1 MTHLKRDLGP
11 WLLTFYGLGN
21 ILGAGIY
28 VLVGK
33 VAEAAGY
40 YAPLSFILAALIAAF
55 TALTYAELLARFPVA
70 AGEAVYLQEGFGLT
84 WLSVL
89 TGLLIAVAG
98 ILSAA
103 TITRGFAGYAQVL
116 VQLPDWMLIS
126 AVLSALGALACW
138 GIGQSVKAAA
148 LITIAE
154 LIGLILII
162 MVGASALGD
171 LPAVF
176 ENTPSVDYLSI
187 WPGIFKG
194 AFLAFYA
201 FIGFEDMVN
210 VAEEVEH
217 PERNMPRAIFAV
229 LFIAT
234 VLYGLVALVAIA
246 NLSPE
251 KLAASKAPLADI
263 YQMATGQTPLLISL
277 IGLFAVINGALIQ
290 IIMASRIFY
299 GMSRRGWLPAVLGSI
314 NKSTHTPIIATLM
327 VTGAISGLAIWLPLV
342 SLAKSTSYLILV
354 VFVLVNLALLRIRR
368 QPAPDGVLVFPAWVP
383 LVGALGAG
391 FLFFAQILSS

>member
-1 MTHLKRDLGP
+1 
-11 WLLTFYGLGN
+11 
-21 ILGAGIY
+21 
-28 VLVGK
+28 
-33 VAEAAGY
+33 
-40 YAPLSFILAALIAAF
+40 
-55 TALTYAELLARFPVA
+55 
-70 AGEAVYLQEGFGLT
+70 
-84 WLSVL
+84 
-89 TGLLIAVAG
+89 
-98 ILSAA
+98 
-103 TITRGFAGYAQVL
+103 
-116 VQLPDWMLIS
+116 
-126 AVLSALGALACW
+126 
-138 GIGQSVKAAA
+138 
-148 LITIAE
+148 
-154 LIGLILII
+154 
-162 MVGASALGD
+162 
-171 LPAVF
+171 
-176 ENTPSVDYLSI
+176 
-187 WPGIFKG
+187 
-194 AFLAFYA
+194 
-201 FIGFEDMVN
+201 MVN

-290 IIMASRIFY
+290 MIMASRIFY